1 MSGRQSVLEPVNT
14 MSARQVVLD
23 GETLTIDKVVS
34 VARNGVKVKLSAKA
48 ERKVQTA
55 AKSVQ
60 QWIDSGE
67 VIYGVTTG
75 FGPFSEVVIS
85 DDKARALQRNLIISH
100 AAGVGK
106 PLSTEVVRAAMLL
119 RANTLAKGYSGIRLS
134 TLKLLISLI
143 NERVHPIIPEKG
155 SVGASGDLAPLS
167 HMVLVLIGEGEAEY
181 KGEVLTGA
189 EALKRAGLKPVE
201 LGPKE
206 GIALINGTQI
216 MTAIAALTTADARTL
231 VASAEIAAALTMEAL
246 EAVLD
251 AFDPLIHQARP
262 HPGQLQTA
270 HNISTLLAD
279 SSQVITSREKAKL
292 AQDAMTKFHNALTT
306 ESEDHEITKSILLQT
321 IHTVLAIDNQ
331 IAVEPPES
339 IAHLTQKRTQIQKHF
354 ETLGVTKEAFEAAL
368 DAARKTRRV
377 QDAYS
382 IRCTPQVLGTARD
395 AVTYAEKIVSIEI
408 NSATDNPLIFPQVN
422 AFLSGGN
429 FHGQPIAALMDFLGI
444 TITSIGSIAERR
456 IARLIDDKLSN
467 GLPLLLIHPKLTDQG
482 VYFGLGLAQLTAAA
496 LTAECQKLATPASV
510 RSIPT
515 AANQEDHVS
524 MGTIAARHAREILS
538 NVQHIIAIEY
548 LCATQ
553 GIDIRRF
560 SKDVKL
566 GQGSQIAYDSIR
578 KAIPRYTADQPQS
591 TDRLTQDFL
600 LHHDI
605 NRIWELVHSGE
616 IAKSVHQG
624 RVKVQF

>member
-1 MSGRQSVLEPVNT
+1 MSTRPV
-14 MSARQVVLD
+14 VID
-23 GETLTIDKVVS
+23 GETLTIDKVVL

-48 ERKVQTA
+48 ERNVQTA

-134 TLKLLISLI
+134 TLQLLLDLI

-181 KGEVLTGA
+181 NGEILAGA

-216 MTAIAALTTADARTL
+216 MTAIAALTIADARAL
-231 VASAEIAAALTMEAL
+231 LASAEIAAALSMEAL

-251 AFDPLIHQARP
+251 AFDPQIHQARP
-262 HPGQLQTA
+262 HPGQQQSA
-270 HNISTLLAD
+270 RNISTLLTA
-279 SSQVITSREKAKL
+279 SSQVVTSRERAKL
-292 AQDAMTKFHNALTT
+292 ALNAMTKFHQSLTT
-306 ESEDHEITKSILLQT
+306 DSYEGHEITKSILLQT
-321 IHTVLAIDNQ
+321 LHTVLTIDAQ
-331 IAVEPPES
+331 IAVEPAES
-339 IAHLTQKRTQIQKHF
+339 VTHLTKKRQQIQKHF
-354 ETLGVTKEAFEAAL
+354 ETLGISKDAFEAAL

-395 AVTYAEKIVSIEI
+395 AVTYAEQIVSIEI
-408 NSATDNPLIFPQVN
+408 NSATDNPLIIPQVN
-422 AFLSGGN
+422 TFLSGGN

-467 GLPLLLIHPKLTDQG
+467 GLPLLLIHPKLADQG

-496 LTAECQKLATPASV
+496 LTAECQTLATPASV

-524 MGTIAARHAREILS
+524 MGTIAARQAQEILS
-538 NVQHIIAIEY
+538 NVEHIIAIEY

-560 SKDVKL
+560 SKDVKI
-566 GQGSQIAYDSIR
+566 GQGSQIAYDYIR
-578 KAIPRYTADQPQS
+578 HAIPRYTDNQPQS
-591 TDRLTQDFL
+591 VDRLTQDFL
-600 LHHDI
+600 LHHAI

-616 IAKSVHQG
+616 IVKAVHKGLAKI
-624 RVKVQF
+624 QF

>member
-1 MSGRQSVLEPVNT
+1 
-14 MSARQVVLD
+14 
-23 GETLTIDKVVS
+23 
-34 VARNGVKVKLSAKA
+34 
-48 ERKVQTA
+48 
-55 AKSVQ
+55 
-60 QWIDSGE
+60 
-67 VIYGVTTG
+67 
-75 FGPFSEVVIS
+75 
-85 DDKARALQRNLIISH
+85 
-100 AAGVGK
+100 
-106 PLSTEVVRAAMLL
+106 
-119 RANTLAKGYSGIRLS
+119 
-134 TLKLLISLI
+134 
-143 NERVHPIIPEKG
+143 
-155 SVGASGDLAPLS
+155 
-167 HMVLVLIGEGEAEY
+167 EAEY
-181 KGEVLTGA
+181 KGEVLAGA
-189 EALKRAGLKPVE
+189 EALKRAGLKSVE

-231 VASAEIAAALTMEAL
+231 VASAEIAAALSMEAL
-246 EAVLD
+246 ESVLD
-251 AFDPLIHQARP
+251 AFDPHIHQVRP
-262 HPGQLQTA
+262 HPGQQQTA

-279 SSQVITSREKAKL
+279 SSQVITSRERAKL
-292 AQDAMTKFHNALTT
+292 AQEAMTKFHNALTI
-306 ESEDHEITKSILLQT
+306 ESKEDQEIIKSLVQLT
-321 IHTVLAIDNQ
+321 IHTALALDNQ
-331 IAVEPPES
+331 IVVEPPES
-339 IAHLTQKRTQIQKHF
+339 VAYLTQKRTQIQKHF
-354 ETLGVTKEAFEAAL
+354 ETLCVSKEAFEAAL

-382 IRCTPQVLGTARD
+382 VRCTPQVLGTARD

-422 AFLSGGN
+422 TFLSGGN

-444 TITSIGSIAERR
+444 TMTSIGSIAERR

-467 GLPLLLIHPKLTDQG
+467 GLPLLLIHPKLADQG

-496 LTAECQKLATPASV
+496 LTAECQTLATPVSV

-524 MGTIAARHAREILS
+524 MGTISARQAQEILS
-538 NVQHIIAIEY
+538 NVEHIIAIEY

-566 GQGSQIAYDSIR
+566 GQGSQIAYDYIR
-578 KAIPRYTADQPQS
+578 KAIPRYITDHPQT

-624 RVKVQF
+624 LAKVQF